1 MTTKPQQRL
10 RILTNDTLSDEH
22 AYVGAMLLTLAK
34 GDPLSYTISV
44 WVAVQLFE
52 VDELEWRAALAAIQ
66 QAGIITVTW
75 DSPSRATITFTEDNA
90 S

>member
-10 RILTNDTLSDEH
+10 RILTNDALSDNH
-22 AYVGAMLLTLAK
+22 AYIAAMLLRLAK
-34 GDPLSYTISV
+34 GDPLAYTVST
-44 WVAVQLFE
+44 WVAVQMFE
-52 VDELEWRAALAAIQ
+52 LDELEWRAALAAL
-66 QAGIITVTW
+66 AAANIITVTW

>member
-10 RILTNDTLSDEH
+10 RILTHDSLSDEH

-44 WVAVQLFE
+44 WVAVQMFE
-52 VDELEWRAALAAIQ
+52 LDELEWRAALAAL
-66 QAGIITVTW
+66 AAANIITVTW
-75 DSPSRATITFTEDNA
+75 DSPSRATITFTEEA